1 MNRIECIWFVKFK
14 FEGIDV
20 KTVEVTPRIPTEGV
34 PKICT
39 HLDDILFLGMEDA
52 MLSDLLDIS
61 MLLGFKYM
69 SRYMDTLCYMNGIP
83 INNVVFEKYNG
94 QCIDMKEAR
103 IIAWGEKSLILH
115 VKGEDALTKVG
126 PCECIEVEYN
136 NHKVV
141 DGHVQNIQCMVA
153 NEASEVKGV
162 RKLGFIKLQGLG
174 KCISDISWN
183 KIEEYWTKMESALSG
198 LHARK
203 LLHWDVKLENMM
215 LIGEQL
221 VLHDFDVSCRFDAR
235 EQLSQYV
242 GTAEYRSSY
251 WKKGEVFVPA
261 NDWVSL
267 GLSFASLLKLPK
279 GGNQLDGLLTHPEIP
294 KPRREKL
301 SATMYSATARE
312 SG

>member
-174 KCISDISWN
+174 KCISNIPWD
-183 KIEEYWTKMESALSG
+183 KLEEYWTKMESTLSR
-198 LHARK
+198 LHACK
-203 LLHWDVKLENMM
+203 LLHQDVKPENML
-215 LIGEQL
+215 LIKDQLVLNDFDMSCFSNAGEQL
-221 VLHDFDVSCRFDAR
+221 S
-235 EQLSQYV
+235 
-242 GTAEYRSSY
+242 
-251 WKKGEVFVPA
+251 
-261 NDWVSL
+261 
-267 GLSFASLLKLPK
+267 
-279 GGNQLDGLLTHPEIP
+279 
-294 KPRREKL
+294 
-301 SATMYSATARE
+301 
-312 SG
+312 